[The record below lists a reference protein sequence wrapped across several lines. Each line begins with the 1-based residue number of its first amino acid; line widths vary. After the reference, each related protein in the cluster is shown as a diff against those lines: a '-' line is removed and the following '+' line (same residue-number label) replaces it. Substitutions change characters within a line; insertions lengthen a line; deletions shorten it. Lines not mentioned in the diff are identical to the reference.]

1 MGPAHE
7 DGVHPYHEE
16 GSDGSPDQA
25 LHQPLKEKWRPDEAI
40 RCADELHNLY
50 LLAPGEDREPYGVE
64 DEQDARRKEQDRRR
78 PKPPDHVAHDLI
90 QAVYG
95 LLRIT
100 EIPLRKTLGLELV
113 GDRSRVARVVKL
125 YLEGGRKS
133 VAGDTLVDVGL
144 IGQHLLEAVE
154 RFLLGD
160 IGALLDLGVTRH
172 GAADILYLLLPCVIP
187 GVG

>member
-16 GSDGSPDQA
+16 GSDGGPDQA
-25 LHQPLKEKWRPDEAI
+25 LHQSLKEEWCPDEAI
-40 RCADELHNLY
+40 RGADELHNLY

-64 DEQDARRKEQDRRR
+64 DEKDARREEQDRRR
-78 PKPPDHVAHDLI
+78 PEPPDHVAHDLI
-90 QAVYG
+90 QAIYG

-100 EIPLRKTLGLELV
+100 EIPLRKAIGLELV
-113 GDRSRVARVVKL
+113 GDRSRVTRVVEL

-133 VAGDTLVDVGL
+133 VAGNALVDVGL

-154 RFLLGD
+154 RFLFGD
-160 IGALLDLGVTRH
+160 VGTLLDLGITLH
-172 GAADILYLLLPCVIP
+172 GVVDLLYL
-187 GVG
+187 